1 MTDKNLD
8 IAFYIPSE
16 LNNLDDSQQQWLTNF
31 KYILEVSLNQVLK
44 RKVLG
49 KLFYSGD
56 KIENALIY
64 IQCLVHNDLKKESL
78 LQHILKDEVQIVQI
92 IGNHSLVEKL
102 ASESAHKSYD
112 FYDIQSGKII
122 DLTSHINKISNS
134 TWLKVSDLSFEIG
147 KFLKKNK
154 TKKASKKDKIFF
166 AETSPDQA
174 HNRNYLVREFKHQ
187 GYNVIPDSKLSNDMM
202 EFSDQVQNYMEESI
216 LSVHL
221 LGNQYAPL
229 LKNIEIS
236 KVELQNDIFS
246 EVISSNDA
254 EKAKLKRLVL
264 IPPNLKARSEKQ
276 RNYIESFKRNIEL
289 HKNTEIIQ
297 TPLEDFKT
305 IIQKRIDFELTDGK
319 KVVEEVVKDE
329 FIYIINDNSDNTKLN
344 ELKAEFKKQNID
356 FVEPQLSRNK
366 IELIKQHQK
375 NLALCSGVIIS
386 YGSNNEQWL
395 NSKLTDI
402 IKSPGVGRKKPFL
415 FKAIFTN
422 QKLKSNN
429 SLNVKDLI
437 TLDSNDKKYI
447 NIVLDKINNYG
458 S

>member
-8 IAFYIPSE
+8 IAFYIPLE
-16 LNNLDDSQQQWLTNF
+16 LKNLDDSQQQWLTNF

-49 KLFYSGD
+49 KLFYSD
-56 KIENALIY
+56 NKIENASIY
-64 IQCLVHNDLKKESL
+64 IQCLIHDEFDNEYL
-78 LQHILKDEVQIVQI
+78 LQKRVDSEAKIIQIV
-92 IGNHSLVEKL
+92 GNLSLVEKI
-102 ASESAHKSYD
+102 ASESAHKSYE
-112 FYDIQSGKII
+112 FYDNQSGKRI
-122 DLTSHINKISNS
+122 DLTSHINKIPNS

-147 KFLKKNK
+147 KLLKINK

-174 HNRNYLVREFKHQ
+174 QNRNYLIREFKHQ

-254 EKAKLKRLVL
+254 EKAKLRRLVL
-264 IPPNLKARSEKQ
+264 IPPSLKARSEKQ

-297 TPLEDFKT
+297 TPLEDFKS
-305 IIQKRIDFELTDGK
+305 IIQKRIDFELNDEIKPAEDIVTG
-319 KVVEEVVKDE
+319 E
-329 FIYIINDNSDNTKLN
+329 FIYIIKDNSDNKKLD
-344 ELKAEFKKQNID
+344 ELKAGLKKQNID
-356 FVEPQLSRNK
+356 FVETQTSRNK

-386 YGSNNEQWL
+386 YGSNNVQWL

-402 IKSPGVGRKKPFL
+402 IKSPGIGRKKPFL
-415 FKAIFTN
+415 FKAIFTD
-422 QKLKSNN
+422 QKIESKSFF
-429 SLNVKDLI
+429 SMKDI
-437 TLDSNDKKYI
+437 DILDSSDNKYLD
-447 NIVLDKINNYG
+447 IVLDKINNYG